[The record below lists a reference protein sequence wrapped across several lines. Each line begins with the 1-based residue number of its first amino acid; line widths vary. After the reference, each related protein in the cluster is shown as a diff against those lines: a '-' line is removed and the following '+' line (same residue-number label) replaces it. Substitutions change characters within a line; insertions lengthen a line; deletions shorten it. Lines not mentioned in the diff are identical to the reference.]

1 MATCSWTDFEIK
13 TLVFAMPHV
22 NAHVINT
29 YDACPAHTKGYAN
42 ICVYAKNAIPINFT
56 NTHFPF
62 KSESATVKFWARMK
76 DDIGMNG
83 AQGDELRFLIG
94 DINSRSLLTKG
105 CYNKTVTSCASR
117 NSSAQDEEGYCIVKD
132 ALESIPFQYSFANRY
147 SNTSQRSQLCES
159 SRNSCSISSSQVQDK
174 SIPELVRLLVERDLI
189 GNPPCHPLLF
199 TEFTENQIDF
209 LPTYKRHKKTGN
221 FSLVKKPPSFKPW
234 AKDAGRLPGYAD
246 RILYK
251 QGDQYHRT
259 ECLRYTSIG
268 ITGND
273 HLPVYG
279 VFNVERVWAFGGSST
294 KSKTSKTTKKTRL
307 RRGSA

>member
-1 MATCSWTDFEIK
+1 
-13 TLVFAMPHV
+13 
-22 NAHVINT
+22 
-29 YDACPAHTKGYAN
+29 
-42 ICVYAKNAIPINFT
+42 VYAKNAIPINFT

-174 SIPELVRLLVERDLI
+174 SIPEL
-189 GNPPCHPLLF
+189 
-199 TEFTENQIDF
+199 FTENQIDF